1 MMKIN
6 RVITSIELSIEDLQM
21 MLSAANIAG
30 YMEEKDKIVIHDD
43 QDMTNAILDTYKHWL
58 CPDVR
63 EVYPNWLDYVSAEL
77 MNRFGIQK
85 GSV

>member
-1 MMKIN
+1 MKIN
-6 RVITSIELSIEDLQM
+6 QVITSIELSVEDLQM

-43 QDMTNAILDTYKHWL
+43 RDMTNAILHTYKHWL
-58 CPDVR
+58 HSDVR
-63 EVYPNWLDYVSAEL
+63 ESNPNWLDYVSDEF

-85 GSV
+85 GLV

>member
-6 RVITSIELSIEDLQM
+6 RVITSIELSVEDLQM

-30 YMEEKDKIVIHDD
+30 YMEEKDKIVIHND

-58 CPDVR
+58 YPDVR
-63 EVYPNWLDYVSAEL
+63 ESNPNWLDYVSDEF
-77 MNRFGIQK
+77 MNRFGISK
-85 GSV
+85 

>member
-6 RVITSIELSIEDLQM
+6 RVITSIELSVEDLQM

-58 CPDVR
+58 CHDVR
-63 EVYPNWLDYVSAEL
+63 EAYPNWLDYVSAEL
-77 MNRFGIQK
+77 MNRFGISK
-85 GSV
+85 